1 MLRGS
6 QGLASQHEG
15 RLKTLTTLRREL
27 LRALKS
33 CLLQILVFICLL
45 LTTPAWA
52 DPSFP
57 ALSGPVVD
65 AANIL
70 SADEE
75 VILDNKIRALKDK
88 SGHQMNIATVPSLE
102 GYDIADYGNRLFRFW
117 QLGDKTANDGVLLLI
132 APNERKVRIEVGY
145 GLEGDMTDAISSVII
160 NHDMIPRFK
169 TGDWSGGLVLGVDDV
184 EKVIGGDG
192 SQIVE
197 RVQNQSAPDIEN
209 WIPIIIFIIIVFIIL
224 SNVSRGGRAVR
235 GSGRGTSSTYGGGWS
250 SGGGG
255 GWSSGGGGGGWSGG
269 GGSSGGGGASGGW

>member
-1 MLRGS
+1 MTMLRAVVLVA
-6 QGLASQHEG
+6 LA
-15 RLKTLTTLRREL
+15 
-27 LRALKS
+27 
-33 CLLQILVFICLL
+33 FIASAAAFAEP
-45 LTTPAWA
+45 T
-52 DPSFP
+52 FP

-65 AANIL
+65 AADLL

-88 SGHQMNIATVPSLE
+88 SGHQVNIATVPSLE
-102 GYDIADYGNRLFRFW
+102 GYDISDYGNRLFRFW
-117 QLGDKTANDGVLLLI
+117 KLGDKTANDGVLLLI

-197 RVQNQSAPDIEN
+197 RVQNQSAPDITN

-224 SNVSRGGRAVR
+224 SNGSRGRRVVFIPG
-235 GSGRGTSSTYGGGWS
+235 GFSGGGF

-255 GWSSGGGGGGWSGG
+255 GFSGGGGGGWSGG

>member
-1 MLRGS
+1 MQVNS
-6 QGLASQHEG
+6 YS
-15 RLKTLTTLRREL
+15 LKACVLFMIAFLC
-27 LRALKS
+27 AA
-33 CLLQILVFICLL
+33 
-45 LTTPAWA
+45 PAWA
-52 DPSFP
+52 DPNFP

-70 SADEE
+70 SADDE
-75 VILDNKIRALKDK
+75 VILDNKIRSLKDK

-102 GYDIADYGNRLFRFW
+102 GYDISDYGNRLFRFW
-117 QLGDKTANDGVLLLI
+117 KLGDKTANDGVLILV
-132 APNERKVRIEVGY
+132 APSERKVRIEVGY

-169 TGDWSGGLVLGVDDV
+169 SGDWSGGLVLGVDDV

-192 SQIVE
+192 EQIVQ

-209 WIPIIIFIIIVFIIL
+209 WIPIIIFIFIMIIII
-224 SNVSRGGRAVR
+224 SNVSFGRR
-235 GSGRGTSSTYGGGWS
+235 SIFYSTGTSSGGGFS
-250 SGGGG
+250 GG